1 MRIEIEIT
9 KTKSKIMYFNFLV
22 RERKEAEKKWSVATN
37 RYHMLSCV
45 TPRGR
50 RCGDASN
57 DTIKVHVWSQDD
69 VSCAA

>member
-1 MRIEIEIT
+1 
-9 KTKSKIMYFNFLV
+9 MYFNFLV
-22 RERKEAEKKWSVATN
+22 GERKETEKKWSVATN

-57 DTIKVHVWSQDD
+57 DTIKVHVWP
-69 VSCAA
+69 